1 MRDVNF
7 TIILPTFNRPDTV
20 SKSID
25 SVLNQTYVNWQLL
38 VIIDDEVEKY
48 KKIFDTY
55 KNENRITFLTNPKN
69 IGKNQSLNHA
79 LDYLKK
85 QSFNGFIVFLDD
97 DDWLSPEC
105 LKDFTRAMIENSE
118 INWLVSERAN
128 ADTKQPY
135 TINKTGRNIINYET
149 DMLLRRQFTGD
160 TTQCLHFETFNKIRF
175 STLIKNAEEWLYF
188 AEIAK
193 TEKSFL
199 FLPVIGTYSIGY
211 ATDGLTYNYHN
222 KKESWKNNLLVL
234 KELRQRELFSLP
246 IIIYFT
252 VRLLKSL
259 LK

>member
-85 QSFNGFIVFLDD
+85 
-97 DDWLSPEC
+97 
-105 LKDFTRAMIENSE
+105 
-118 INWLVSERAN
+118 
-128 ADTKQPY
+128 
-135 TINKTGRNIINYET
+135 
-149 DMLLRRQFTGD
+149 
-160 TTQCLHFETFNKIRF
+160 
-175 STLIKNAEEWLYF
+175 
-188 AEIAK
+188 
-193 TEKSFL
+193 TEF
-199 FLPVIGTYSIGY
+199 
-211 ATDGLTYNYHN
+211 
-222 KKESWKNNLLVL
+222 
-234 KELRQRELFSLP
+234 
-246 IIIYFT
+246 
-252 VRLLKSL
+252 
-259 LK
+259 

>member
-1 MRDVNF
+1 
-7 TIILPTFNRPDTV
+7 
-20 SKSID
+20 
-25 SVLNQTYVNWQLL
+25 
-38 VIIDDEVEKY
+38 
-48 KKIFDTY
+48 
-55 KNENRITFLTNPKN
+55 
-69 IGKNQSLNHA
+69 
-79 LDYLKK
+79 
-85 QSFNGFIVFLDD
+85 
-97 DDWLSPEC
+97 
-105 LKDFTRAMIENSE
+105 MIENSE

-149 DMLLRRQFTGD
+149 DMLLKRQFTGD